1 MQREN
6 LEAAPLASR
15 AIELAQ
21 EAKLMITEGEAD
33 AAIPLLRE
41 AAELHATLQ
50 RDFRAS
56 RYNSRSDQREVATL
70 LIDAE
75 ASGLASRRNALK
87 AEATALIE
95 AGEYVVAAE
104 RLEEARDVQRELT
117 AQFPDSSEAG
127 SGLLEEL
134 EGERQSVLSAS
145 TADSIQK
152 VRAQLIALLQ
162 AREGRDASP
171 LAADFFRGVE
181 QLHANFSASRH
192 LNPEWLLES
201 RYLNLKRDDLGT
213 IQDAV
218 YSRLVPLPGSADKKM
233 LSNEVSQ
240 ILFQLVMGANPSS
253 QSGNQLPVDSIDF
266 SAAQEFCQRLSW
278 IMAFEVKLPTREEYQ
293 AALGEVDRAL
303 VMRMAWS
310 SQNAERR
317 THIVGTRE
325 ANTFGYFDLLGN
337 ASEWTADRRTNDER
351 QILVWGGSVRD
362 TLESLTRVP
371 AVFVSLNERSRFT
384 GFRFVVDFSDASTA
398 E

>member
-145 TADSIQK
+145 TADSIQRSALSSLLFCRRAK
-152 VRAQLIALLQ
+152 VAMRVHLQRTSFAVLNSCMLTFLLV
-162 AREGRDASP
+162 AISIRNGC
-171 LAADFFRGVE
+171 L
-181 QLHANFSASRH
+181 SRV
-192 LNPEWLLES
+192 
-201 RYLNLKRDDLGT
+201 
-213 IQDAV
+213 I
-218 YSRLVPLPGSADKKM
+218 
-233 LSNEVSQ
+233 
-240 ILFQLVMGANPSS
+240 
-253 QSGNQLPVDSIDF
+253 
-266 SAAQEFCQRLSW
+266 
-278 IMAFEVKLPTREEYQ
+278 
-293 AALGEVDRAL
+293 
-303 VMRMAWS
+303 
-310 SQNAERR
+310 
-317 THIVGTRE
+317 
-325 ANTFGYFDLLGN
+325 
-337 ASEWTADRRTNDER
+337 
-351 QILVWGGSVRD
+351 
-362 TLESLTRVP
+362 
-371 AVFVSLNERSRFT
+371 
-384 GFRFVVDFSDASTA
+384 
-398 E
+398 